1 MEMLWVEAGLRA
13 LERVRVLLLLVLV
26 EYKFEYVSI

>member
-13 LERVRVLLLLVLV
+13 LERVRVLLLFVLE
-26 EYKFEYVSI
+26 EYKLE